1 MKFSNQ
7 TGIAHTK
14 EHQYGSLF
22 RYLIL
27 AAIGVVCYASCKKEE
42 LDKLDFVTAVTVRT
56 VVEDIDKIRLFGS
69 IDGIDGALS
78 PADYPRREYGFLLTE
93 STEAATLGADG
104 VEKIS
109 LGSDFLSNL
118 DFDTLLSGLSLQKVF
133 FFRAFVLVGERVSYG
148 NIQPFSL
155 SDNLVVGL
163 SDSVRQVNNRAELK
177 GVLVLRFQQDIT
189 DHGFI
194 LSKSNPFP
202 TIEDNDLKL
211 PLGPTNDDGEF
222 RALIDSLEFNS
233 CYYVRAY
240 GQVNQDYIYNEGPS
254 VAFATRDGWK
264 RVALLED
271 RPLFDAMAGAVN
283 GTAYFGMGC
292 TEVLCYP
299 TQTQTFVHVWK
310 LDLTRDTLVD
320 AGLPGASGRRGG
332 VSFTIGNK
340 IYFGLGYYVDPN
352 FSFDF
357 PVYQNDLWFFDPN
370 NGWQEITT
378 DPFPGPLRQD
388 AVAVSLKGKA
398 YIGLGTDRLEDAF
411 LDDFWVF
418 NPDAGPGDRWQPFDA
433 KLPWRDEAS
442 GQDNPSGRTD
452 AIAFAWNERV
462 YAGCGQ
468 TSGFGLND
476 LWSINPETNDAWQWE
491 ASGNFLNRRK
501 AIAFSVNDKAYIGMG
516 ETSQSAPIY
525 SLWELSSNRG
535 WIEKEPFPTPET
547 ARDKTIPQLA
557 IPLNGK
563 VYIGGPNT
571 DYISFD
577 VWEYTPDEERM
588 DCQ

>member
-1 MKFSNQ
+1 MFNNQ
-7 TGIAHTK
+7 FDLSPGEQGATSRIISFLAFIIIAIACFTG
-14 EHQYGSLF
+14 
-22 RYLIL
+22 
-27 AAIGVVCYASCKKEE
+27 CKKED
-42 LDKLDFVTAVTVRT
+42 LDKLDFVTAVTVST

-69 IDGIDGALS
+69 IDGIDAPLN
-78 PADYPRREYGFLLTE
+78 PADYPNREYGFLLTE
-93 STEAATLGADG
+93 SMEAATLGTDG

-133 FFRAFVLVGERVSYG
+133 FFRAFVRMGERVSYG
-148 NIQPFSL
+148 ASLPFSL

-163 SDSVRQVNNRAELK
+163 SDSVLLVNDQAELK

-194 LSKSNPFP
+194 LSTSNPLP
-202 TIEDNDLKL
+202 TVEDNDLML
-211 PLGPTNDDGEF
+211 PLGATNDDGEF
-222 RALIDSLEFNS
+222 RALIDSLEFNT

-240 GQVNQDYIYNEGPS
+240 GQVNQDYIYNDGPS

-283 GTAYFGMGC
+283 GTAFFGMGC

-299 TQTQTFVHVWK
+299 TQTQTFIQVWK
-310 LDLTRDTLVD
+310 LDLTQDTLVD
-320 AGLPGASGRRGG
+320 AGLPGASGRSGG

-340 IYFGLGYYVDPN
+340 IYYGLGYYVDPN
-352 FSFDF
+352 FSIDF
-357 PVYQNDLWFFDPN
+357 PVYQNDLWVFDPGS
-370 NGWQEITT
+370 GWQELTT
-378 DPFPGPLRQD
+378 DPFPGQFRED
-388 AVAVSLKGKA
+388 AVAVSFNGKA
-398 YIGLGTDRLEDAF
+398 YVGTGTDRLEDAYY
-411 LDDFWVF
+411 DDFWAF
-418 NPDAGPGDRWQPFDA
+418 NPDAAPGDRWQPLDA
-433 KLPWRDEAS
+433 RLPYRDEAL
-442 GQDNPSGRTD
+442 GQDFALGRTD
-452 AIAFAWNERV
+452 AIAFVLNERI

-468 TSGFGLND
+468 TSGFGRND
-476 LWSINPETNDAWQWE
+476 LWSIDPEMDDAWQWE
-491 ASGNFLNRRK
+491 ASEDFLNRRK
-501 AIAFSVNDKAYIGMG
+501 AIAFSINDKAYIGMG
-516 ETSQSAPIY
+516 ETSQSTPIQ
-525 SLWELSSNRG
+525 SLWELGSGGG
-535 WIEKEPFPTPET
+535 WIEKEPFPTPE
-547 ARDKTIPQLA
+547 AIQDKTIPQLA